1 MQQIEDQAW
10 SELMYEDAL
19 LIESAWVR
27 LGDEQQ
33 KKAISMRYIDRH
45 KDEYIRR
52 QLRLRG
58 RQNLTLILWR
68 AKTSMKQMLE
78 SQKKP
83 DIIRVDNLNSFAG

>member
-1 MQQIEDQAW
+1 MVG
-10 SELMYEDAL
+10 LMYEDAL
-19 LIESAWVR
+19 R
-27 LGDEQQ
+27 LNLHGFGWAMSSKSDLYAE
-33 KKAISMRYIDRH
+33 YIDRH

-78 SQKKP
+78 SQKSQ
-83 DIIRVDNLNSFAG
+83 I